1 MAAPLCSQLF
11 SPLPAL
17 FYFLSPSQF
26 PGESP
31 VRASLSFA
39 ERAHLS
45 VFVRLVHAGSRRKH
59 EEIARGGGEFRLLV
73 EFNCL
78 FRAPSSRHRDGRRSS
93 PFFSSPRSSLYFP
106 LLALCAS
113 ANQQRASAP
122 RDSRAQKGRRQE
134 ERRALRRKKKT
145 MHRASFFFP
154 QGFFFFPVQSLLGG
168 AAEHSISRVAFLLF
182 PSLERLRSSRKR
194 SNRTRTCETRARR
207 IRIRS
212 GTRVSTSERLKET
225 ITRFRSSAIWCLFPP
240 SFAPRPFALLQIR
253 AWEWIFDTLIS
264 RLLVLEECLRSRGCR
279 IGAPR
284 IVLEAR
290 DVQSLSL
297 SLFQIFFDADV
308 PCLFD
313 PALQRHGSSTSLA
326 FSLSQRG

>member
-17 FYFLSPSQF
+17 FNFLSPSQF

-78 FRAPSSRHRDGRRSS
+78 FRAPPSRHRDGRRSS

-154 QGFFFFPVQSLLGG
+154 QGFFFFPRSI
-168 AAEHSISRVAFLLF
+168 AARRRRRAFDF
-182 PSLERLRSSRKR
+182 PS
-194 SNRTRTCETRARR
+194 
-207 IRIRS
+207 
-212 GTRVSTSERLKET
+212 RVSTLSIARATPVLAET
-225 ITRFRSSAIWCLFPP
+225 LESNAYLRNSRS
-240 SFAPRPFALLQIR
+240 
-253 AWEWIFDTLIS
+253 
-264 RLLVLEECLRSRGCR
+264 
-279 IGAPR
+279 
-284 IVLEAR
+284 
-290 DVQSLSL
+290 
-297 SLFQIFFDADV
+297 
-308 PCLFD
+308 
-313 PALQRHGSSTSLA
+313 
-326 FSLSQRG
+326 